1 MLEGSIDVGPLLT
14 AKDVKKL
21 YQLTATEKK
30 RLNRSLGRIAVKGTG
45 KRIQTQTDV
54 RGGKLAKRKT
64 GNKKMLK
71 GLKKGLVV
79 YAKEGR
85 ATVTWKN
92 NLMGSIAYKHHHGLA
107 EKWTAAK
114 MKRLFGEPD
123 YSEPATREQARSLL
137 AAGFKAKIDG
147 RTKRPSQKWIMENL
161 KIGQAGLLLRVLRD
175 KAEKQSWL
183 ITLPKR
189 QVLGASN
196 EDISD
201 MVQTIKNFIS
211 KK

>member
-1 MLEGSIDVGPLLT
+1 
-14 AKDVKKL
+14 
-21 YQLTATEKK
+21 
-30 RLNRSLGRIAVKGTG
+30 
-45 KRIQTQTDV
+45 
-54 RGGKLAKRKT
+54 
-64 GNKKMLK
+64 
-71 GLKKGLVV
+71 
-79 YAKEGR
+79 
-85 ATVTWKN
+85 
-92 NLMGSIAYKHHHGLA
+92 
-107 EKWTAAK
+107 
-114 MKRLFGEPD
+114 
-123 YSEPATREQARSLL
+123 L